1 MRFET
6 GNKLSGGR
14 PRGSRNRLAGRVRPT
29 NPLPPAADL
38 SDGLPARAPAPI
50 PPLTASQ
57 QSSSSKVQPH
67 RVRTQLERPS
77 ERNPGGTIAEGWYRV
92 SGGVVYVEDLQG
104 RPLGSHP
111 LRPGE
116 DAEAIARRILNQKS
130 SGASQF
136 YGPINYPLECTE
148 GPPLSSGDP
157 PPRVVLTGGAFLPR
171 LHSRGRGIF
180 STLQCRH
187 PLQWATSCRRVAS
200 YEWKRVIVS
209 LSATAMTH
217 FCASTYITQPR
228 SVRSRRQTRR
238 SASWSC

>member
-1 MRFET
+1 MPAGSAIVSAVRTSRYEGKPMRFET

-92 SGGVVYVEDLQG
+92 SGGVAGQNDRTGAISRCGDEMMRVMLY
-104 RPLGSHP
+104 
-111 LRPGE
+111 
-116 DAEAIARRILNQKS
+116 EAAQSML
-130 SGASQF
+130 
-136 YGPINYPLECTE
+136 
-148 GPPLSSGDP
+148 
-157 PPRVVLTGGAFLPR
+157 
-171 LHSRGRGIF
+171 
-180 STLQCRH
+180 
-187 PLQWATSCRRVAS
+187 
-200 YEWKRVIVS
+200 
-209 LSATAMTH
+209 
-217 FCASTYITQPR
+217 
-228 SVRSRRQTRR
+228 VRSTK
-238 SASWSC
+238 WS

>member
-1 MRFET
+1 GNDDGRGARRLSLPFLPRGYEGKPMRFET

-14 PRGSRNRLAGRVRPT
+14 LGGPGKRLAGRGRRT
-29 NPLPPAADL
+29 TPLPRAADL
-38 SDGLPARAPAPI
+38 SDGFPARAPAPI

-116 DAEAIARRILNQKS
+116 DAEAIARRILNPTS

-136 YGPINYPLECTE
+136 
-148 GPPLSSGDP
+148 
-157 PPRVVLTGGAFLPR
+157 
-171 LHSRGRGIF
+171 
-180 STLQCRH
+180 
-187 PLQWATSCRRVAS
+187 
-200 YEWKRVIVS
+200 
-209 LSATAMTH
+209 
-217 FCASTYITQPR
+217 
-228 SVRSRRQTRR
+228 
-238 SASWSC
+238 

>member
-104 RPLGSHP
+104 RPLGSHT

-157 PPRVVLTGGAFLPR
+157 PPRVVLAGGASFPDSTRGVGESFQPFNAAIHCSGRPRVGGLP
-171 LHSRGRGIF
+171 HTNG
-180 STLQCRH
+180 
-187 PLQWATSCRRVAS
+187 
-200 YEWKRVIVS
+200 
-209 LSATAMTH
+209 SA
-217 FCASTYITQPR
+217 
-228 SVRSRRQTRR
+228 
-238 SASWSC
+238 